1 MSKKGIYLIILTMF
15 VIVFIGYMFVFIKNR
30 RIVLTKDN
38 IKYINFLYTTGNAMY
53 SSVNYKIEYKD
64 YKYIATIKPSGKSEE
79 EAKQI
84 EIDENT
90 LEKIVEVLNKYNVYT
105 WNNFHKNNKSV
116 LDGTSFSFNLE
127 TKEDKTIDASG
138 YMRWPNNYKNVRDEL
153 NTIFNSL
160 YNVKEININNL
171 SHFRFSYSKGYA
183 KDSNIVYEIN
193 KIDDKYNAYIKPYGI
208 SEEEAKTIQI
218 DETTINKIGE
228 ILNKY
233 NVILWDGF
241 NENDKDVLDG
251 DSFYFF
257 LKARN
262 QKVSASGYM
271 RWPSNYKNVRDELDT
286 LFDNLY

>member
-1 MSKKGIYLIILTMF
+1 MKKIWITLIIL
-15 VIVFIGYMFVFIKNR
+15 VIVIIISL
-30 RIVLTKDN
+30 IVILLMKKKKIELTKDN
-38 IKYINFLYTTGNAMY
+38 IKYMNFTYTTGNAMY

-171 SHFRFSYSKGYA
+171 SHLRFSYSKGYA

-208 SEEEAKTIQI
+208 PEEEAKTIQI

-241 NENDKDVLDG
+241 NESDKDVLDG

-257 LKARN
+257 LKASN

-271 RWPSNYKNVRDELDT
+271 CWPSNYRNVRDELDT